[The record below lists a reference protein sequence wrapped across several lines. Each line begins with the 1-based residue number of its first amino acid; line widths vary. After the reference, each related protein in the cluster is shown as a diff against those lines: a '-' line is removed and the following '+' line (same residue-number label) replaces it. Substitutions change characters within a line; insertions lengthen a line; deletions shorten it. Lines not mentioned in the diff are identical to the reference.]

1 MSLTIRILLGLV
13 LGILGGAAL
22 AAFASPEVLAAAIRI
37 AEPVGG
43 LWLDA
48 LRMTIVPLVFSLI
61 VTGIASAAGMASGG
75 GVVLRALLL
84 FAVLLVAGAAFSAV
98 VTPILLAAWPVPAE
112 AAAALR
118 ASAPAVAAS
127 IPPTPPLGEMLR
139 SFVPNNPVKAAA
151 DGAIAPLVLFA
162 LLFGL
167 AAVRIAPRLHEP
179 LVGLFQAIAATMLE
193 LVRWVLLIAP
203 VGVFALALVVG
214 ARTGLAAAGVLAHYV
229 LIVSAEGVLLT
240 LALYPV
246 AILAGRVRLQAFVAA
261 MAPTQV
267 VAVSTQSS
275 LATLPA
281 MLVSAERL
289 GVGERVRDLVL
300 PLAVSLFRITSP
312 SMNMAVVIYVAAV
325 HGVHLS
331 LLQLAIGVVVAAV
344 VSLAAVGI
352 ASQVTFFTTLGP
364 ISMSMGVPMDILPLL
379 LAVET
384 IPDIMRTVGN
394 VTGDVTVTAIAAR
407 GSGEPKAGLTGADVE
422 LTAEGGG

>member
-1 MSLTIRILLGLV
+1 
-13 LGILGGAAL
+13 
-22 AAFASPEVLAAAIRI
+22 
-37 AEPVGG
+37 
-43 LWLDA
+43 
-48 LRMTIVPLVFSLI
+48 
-61 VTGIASAAGMASGG
+61 
-75 GVVLRALLL
+75 
-84 FAVLLVAGAAFSAV
+84 
-98 VTPILLAAWPVPAE
+98 
-112 AAAALR
+112 
-118 ASAPAVAAS
+118 
-127 IPPTPPLGEMLR
+127 
-139 SFVPNNPVKAAA
+139 
-151 DGAIAPLVLFA
+151 
-162 LLFGL
+162 
-167 AAVRIAPRLHEP
+167 
-179 LVGLFQAIAATMLE
+179 
-193 LVRWVLLIAP
+193 
-203 VGVFALALVVG
+203 
-214 ARTGLAAAGVLAHYV
+214 
-229 LIVSAEGVLLT
+229 
-240 LALYPV
+240 
-246 AILAGRVRLQAFVAA
+246 